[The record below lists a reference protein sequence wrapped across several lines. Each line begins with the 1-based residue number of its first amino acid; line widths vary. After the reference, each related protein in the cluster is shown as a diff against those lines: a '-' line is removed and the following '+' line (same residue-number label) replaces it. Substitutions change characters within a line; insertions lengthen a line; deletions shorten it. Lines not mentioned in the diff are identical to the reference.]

1 MVIWP
6 VASLVYV
13 PPKPKLCMALSTAVL
28 DLNLNSE
35 SLIPDVSPEA
45 PLIKGP
51 PGKFANTPNIFS
63 SGFSK
68 SGTIFSVSFS
78 SPNIADGTS
87 PSLITGPPNNKFLA
101 VSNLPLFIW
110 LPKYKSDKGRAF
122 SYFSVVGKN
131 YLILNNN
138 NNYKKMK
145 IHDDIKRLDYKRN
158 VFSETMVDETAEYN
172 SEFVT
177 QMLNYWDNNITNIFR
192 RQKDI
197 LVADAVLELFRKRKN
212 IENFNKKA
220 LYIMIREMTGSN
232 TQHITRVVNQMKKY
246 YFNMMSEFST
256 SGQID
261 TSNTGSIF

>member
-1 MVIWP
+1 MPAKVVKKKRRKKSKMYFGTPVQEAIIRYNDSSNPVIKNRIYQEHIH
-6 VASLVYV
+6 AAFN
-13 PPKPKLCMALSTAVL
+13 KMAE
-28 DLNLNSE
+28 NL
-35 SLIPDVSPEA
+35 IHTF
-45 PLIKGP
+45 
-51 PGKFANTPNIFS
+51 KFYYFDYPFEEVKNEV
-63 SGFSK
+63 
-68 SGTIFSVSFS
+68 VSFM
-78 SPNIADGTS
+78 
-87 PSLITGPPNNKFLA
+87 
-101 VSNLPLFIW
+101 VMQ
-110 LPKYKSDKGRAF
+110 LPKYQPDKGRAF
-122 SYFSVVGKN
+122 SYFSIVGKN

-145 IHDDIKRLDYKRN
+145 IHDKVEVLDYKRN
-158 VFSETMVDETAEYN
+158 FTSEESVEYVDEFNT
-172 SEFVT
+172 EFVR
-177 QMLNYWDNNITNIFR
+177 QMLDYWDNNITNIFR

-197 LVADAVLELFRKRKN
+197 LVADAVLELFRKKQN